1 MTIKKTRKKKVISP
15 KQEKLNLEYQKML
28 ESFGY
33 VKQKKKK
40 KKRTLA
46 ETAEETGAITSG
58 YAARYYD

>member
-40 KKRTLA
+40 RTLA